1 MSRLTVN
8 RTLLVDAGLALVL
21 TLGSIVQGAGYLF
34 DGPFARKLLLA
45 YGSVGGWHHAL
56 TLWWVSTALLV
67 AGMLLAHRWPLPAL
81 GLASIGAAGH
91 QNDRLIPL
99 PLIDFA
105 VLIVLY
111 SLASRARSRLVP
123 LCALVV
129 LVVGDFLLGTW
140 LPKSPAA
147 ISISVKEV
155 SAEQSYWHFLQLQ
168 GVGSTVE
175 VLLMLALAVV
185 LGDSARTRQAHLRTL
200 QQRAAD
206 LEREQQ
212 QRAVL
217 AAAAERARITREL
230 HDVVAHGL
238 SVIVIQAQGAAAALR
253 RHPERTEAAL
263 RDVIATGR
271 GCMAEMRGLLG
282 VVRRDP
288 AEDPQLAPQPG
299 VAALPALV
307 DQVRAA
313 GAPVVLT
320 IEGEP
325 VPLPVGVDLSGYR
338 IVQESLTNT
347 LKHAGPSA
355 KAQVRLAFRPDQ
367 LEIEVSDDGRGTA
380 VADGGAVADGQTVS
394 DGQAAADGAGSGLAG
409 IAERVSV
416 LGGTLVAGPS
426 ERGFRVRA
434 VLPLA
439 GATGRAASPL
449 GGATGPAVAPLA
461 DPAAAPAADP
471 VWSPA

>member
-1 MSRLTVN
+1 VN

-21 TLGSIVQGAGYLF
+21 TLGSVAQGANYLF
-34 DGPFARKLLLA
+34 DGAFARKMLVA
-45 YGSVGGWHHAL
+45 YGSVSGWHHAL
-56 TLWWVSTALLV
+56 VLWWVSTGLIM
-67 AGMLLAHRWPLPAL
+67 AGMLLAHRFPLPAL
-81 GLASIGAAGH
+81 GLAALGAAGH

-105 VLIVLY
+105 VLIMLY
-111 SLASRARSRLVP
+111 SLASRARSRRVP
-123 LCALVV
+123 LGALAV
-129 LVVGDFLLGTW
+129 LAVGELLLDAW
-140 LPKSPAA
+140 LPASPAA
-147 ISISVKEV
+147 IAISVKRT
-155 SAEQSYWHFLQLQ
+155 SGEQSYWHFLQLQ
-168 GVGSTVE
+168 GLGSAIE
-175 VLLMLALAVV
+175 VVLMLVLAVA
-185 LGDSARTRQAHLRTL
+185 LGDNARTRHAHLSTL

-212 QRAVL
+212 QRAAL

-238 SVIVIQAQGAAAALR
+238 SVIVVQAQGAAAALH
-253 RHPERTEAAL
+253 RHPDRTEVAL
-263 RDVIATGR
+263 RNVIATGR

-325 VPLPVGVDLSGYR
+325 TPLPLGVDLSAYR

-347 LKHAGPSA
+347 LKHAGPGASA
-355 KAQVRLAFRPDQ
+355 RVLLAFRPGL
-367 LEIEVSDDGRGTA
+367 LEIEVSDDGRGAAT
-380 VADGGAVADGQTVS
+380 ADGK
-394 DGQAAADGAGSGLAG
+394 GSGLAG
-409 IAERVSV
+409 IAERISL
-416 LGGTLVAGPS
+416 LGGTLTAGPA
-426 ERGFRVRA
+426 EHGFRVRA
-434 VLPLA
+434 VLPLT
-439 GATGRAASPL
+439 GAAK
-449 GGATGPAVAPLA
+449 
-461 DPAAAPAADP
+461 PAATPAAEP
-471 VWSPA
+471 VGSPA

>member
-1 MSRLTVN
+1 MN
-8 RTLLVDAGLALVL
+8 RTLLIDAGLALVL
-21 TLGSIVQGAGYLF
+21 TLGSVAQGADFLF
-34 DGPFARKLLLA
+34 DGPFSKKMLAA
-45 YGSVGGWHHAL
+45 YGSLGSWHQAL
-56 TLWWVSTALLV
+56 TLWWVSTGLLV
-67 AGMLLAHRWPLPAL
+67 AGMLLTHRWPLPAL
-81 GLASIGAAGH
+81 GLAALGAAGH
-91 QNDRLIPL
+91 QSDRLIPL
-99 PLIDFA
+99 PIIDFA

-111 SLASRARSRLVP
+111 SLTSRARSRLVP
-123 LCALVV
+123 LYALAGLAVS
-129 LVVGDFLLGTW
+129 DFLLGAW
-140 LPKSPAA
+140 LPESPAA
-147 ISISVKEV
+147 VAISVKK
-155 SAEQSYWHFLQLQ
+155 ADGEQSYWHLLQLQ

-175 VLLMLALAVV
+175 VVLMLVLAVA
-185 LGDSARTRQAHLRTL
+185 LGDSVRTRHAYLRTL

-212 QRAVL
+212 QRAAL
-217 AAAAERARITREL
+217 AASAERVRITREL

-238 SVIVIQAQGAAAALR
+238 SVIVVQAQGAAAALH

-271 GCMAEMRGLLG
+271 SCMAEMRGLLG

-288 AEDPQLAPQPG
+288 AEDPQLAPEPG

-325 VPLPVGVDLSGYR
+325 APLPVGVDLSGYR

-347 LKHAGPSA
+347 LKHAGPGA
-355 KAQVRLAFRPDQ
+355 GARVLLAFRPGR
-367 LEIEVSDDGRGTA
+367 LEIEVSDDGRGAA
-380 VADGGAVADGQTVS
+380 VADGEGT
-394 DGQAAADGAGSGLAG
+394 GLAG

-426 ERGFRVRA
+426 ERGFLVRA

-439 GATGRAASPL
+439 GAS
-449 GGATGPAVAPLA
+449 GPPTTSVTE
-461 DPAAAPAADP
+461 PAG
-471 VWSPA
+471 SPA

>member
-1 MSRLTVN
+1 VN
-8 RTLLVDAGLALVL
+8 RALLIDAGLALVL
-21 TLGSIVQGAGYLF
+21 TLGSVVQGADYLF
-34 DGPFARKLLLA
+34 DGPVTTKMLVA
-45 YGSVGGWHHAL
+45 YGSSGGWHRAL
-56 TLWWVSTALLV
+56 TLWWVSTGLLV
-67 AGMLLAHRWPLPAL
+67 VGMLLAHRWPLPAL
-81 GLASIGAAGH
+81 GLVSLGAAGH
-91 QNDRLIPL
+91 QNNRLIPV

-111 SLASRARSRLVP
+111 SLTSRARSRLIP
-123 LCALVV
+123 MCALAV
-129 LVVGDFLLGTW
+129 LAVGDFLPSMW
-140 LPKSPAA
+140 LPGTPAA
-147 ISISVKEV
+147 IAIEVKKA
-155 SAEQSYWHFLQLQ
+155 SGTKPYWHLLQLQ

-175 VLLMLALAVV
+175 VLLMLVLAVV
-185 LGDSARTRQAHLRTL
+185 LGDSARTRHAHLRTL

-212 QRAVL
+212 QRAAL
-217 AAAAERARITREL
+217 AASAERTRITREL

-238 SVIVIQAQGAAAALR
+238 SVIVVQAQGAAAALH

-271 GCMAEMRGLLG
+271 SCMAEMRGLLG

-325 VPLPVGVDLSGYR
+325 APLPVGVDLSGYR

-347 LKHAGPSA
+347 LKHAGPGA
-355 KAQVRLAFRPDQ
+355 GARVLLAFRPGR
-367 LEIEVSDDGRGTA
+367 LEIEVSDDGRGAA
-380 VADGGAVADGQTVS
+380 VADGEGT
-394 DGQAAADGAGSGLAG
+394 GLAG

-434 VLPLA
+434 VLPL
-439 GATGRAASPL
+439 
-449 GGATGPAVAPLA
+449 GGASGSSTIAVAE
-461 DPAAAPAADP
+461 PAG
-471 VWSPA
+471 SPA